1 MIAFYCFPFN
11 HKWNLSIFYLI
22 MNKMSLNIS
31 ISKKLKER
39 VKELSCLY
47 EVSSAIRKHSDSVL
61 ETLEEICK
69 ITQQAWLFSDQAIV
83 KLELDNFKVK
93 TAEVPENHIFQKSEI
108 LLFNQKKGFIKVY
121 YDTKKI
127 KHAHFLEEEQKL
139 LNKVATE
146 ISEFLERHEIEKKKE
161 LLQRSAERNDRLTIL
176 GEITAGI
183 AHELNTPL
191 GNILGFAEL
200 IKSNSQENQTQ
211 KDTEKI
217 IKAAI
222 YSREIVKK
230 LMFFACEMPQ
240 HKEFVLIKPIIDQA
254 LGFLSQNFQKAAIKY
269 DFRMDNP
276 HLEAQI
282 DTIQFTQVLFNL
294 LINAIYISPKN
305 SVISVEVFS
314 DSNYFTLEIKD
325 EGPGIPRGLKSKVF
339 EPFFTTKPI
348 GEGSGLG
355 LSVVH
360 GIIKSHRGEI
370 ITFDNK
376 PNGTVFQIKL
386 PLKM

>member
-1 MIAFYCFPFN
+1 MDE
-11 HKWNLSIFYLI
+11 
-22 MNKMSLNIS
+22 IS
-31 ISKKLKER
+31 ISKKLEER

-47 EVSSAIRKHSDSVL
+47 EVSSAIRKHSDSISF
-61 ETLEEICK
+61 TLEEICR
-69 ITQQAWLFSDQAIV
+69 ITQQAWLFPHSAVVQL
-83 KLELDNFKVK
+83 KLEDYSILTSDL
-93 TAEVPENHIFQKSEI
+93 PEKNIFQGSDI
-108 LLFNQKKGFIKVY
+108 QLFNENKGFIKVY
-121 YDTKKI
+121 YDITQLDN
-127 KHAHFLEEEQKL
+127 AYFLNEEQKL
-139 LNKVATE
+139 LDKIAIE
-146 ISEFLERHEIEKKKE
+146 ISEFFERREILRKEK
-161 LLQRSAERNDRLTIL
+161 LLKRSAERNDRLSIL

-200 IKSNSQENQTQ
+200 IKSSTKENQTK
-211 KDTEKI
+211 KDTNKI

-240 HKEFVLIKPIIDQA
+240 HKEFIKIKPIIDQT
-254 LGFLSQNFQKAAIKY
+254 LNLLSQNFQKANVRYNFEI
-269 DFRMDNP
+269 DNP
-276 HLEAQI
+276 DIEPQI

-294 LINAIYISPKN
+294 LINAIYISPEK
-305 SVISVEVFS
+305 SQISLEVSSFETH
-314 DSNYFTLEIKD
+314 FILEIKD
-325 EGPGIPRGLKSKVF
+325 EGSGIPADLKSKIF
-339 EPFFTTKPI
+339 EPFFTTKPV

-376 PNGTVFQIKL
+376 PTGTVFQIKL

>member
-1 MIAFYCFPFN
+1 M
-11 HKWNLSIFYLI
+11 HSK
-22 MNKMSLNIS
+22 IS
-31 ISKKLKER
+31 ISKKLEER

-47 EVSSAIRKHSDSVL
+47 GVSSAIRKHSDSIL
-61 ETLEEICK
+61 ETLEEICN
-69 ITQQAWLFSDQAIV
+69 ITQHAWLFPNEAVVQMKLNNFQVVTADLPKKHIV
-83 KLELDNFKVK
+83 Q
-93 TAEVPENHIFQKSEI
+93 TSEI
-108 LLFNQKKGFIKVY
+108 LLFNENKGFIKVY
-121 YDTKKI
+121 YDTNKLPD
-127 KHAHFLEEEQKL
+127 AYFLEEEQKL
-139 LNKVATE
+139 LDKIAIE
-146 ISEFLERHEIEKKKE
+146 ISEFFERREIENNKE
-161 LLQRSAERNDRLTIL
+161 LLQRSAERNDRLSIL

-200 IKSNSQENQTQ
+200 IQSSNPENQIQ

-230 LMFFACEMPQ
+230 LMFFSCEMPQ

-254 LGFLSQNFQKAAIKY
+254 LRLLSQNFQKANINY
-269 DFRMDNP
+269 DFKINNP
-276 HLEAQI
+276 DLEAQI
-282 DTIQFTQVLFNL
+282 DTIQFTQVLFNI
-294 LINAIYISPKN
+294 LINAIYISPEN
-305 SVISVEVFS
+305 SLISIEVES
-314 DSNYFTLEIKD
+314 DSNCFTLEIKD
-325 EGPGIPRGLKSKVF
+325 EGPGIPSDLKLKIF
-339 EPFFTTKPI
+339 EPFFTTKPL

-370 ITFDNK
+370 FAYDNK
-376 PNGTVFQIKL
+376 PTGTVFQIKL

>member
-1 MIAFYCFPFN
+1 MPGD
-11 HKWNLSIFYLI
+11 
-22 MNKMSLNIS
+22 IS
-31 ISKKLKER
+31 ISKKLEER

-47 EVSSAIRKHSDSVL
+47 EVSSAIRKHTESVT

-69 ITQQAWLFSDQAIV
+69 ITKQAWLFPDHAIV
-83 KLELDNFKVK
+83 HLEFFNYKVL
-93 TAEVPENHIFQKSEI
+93 TSDLPENEIFQKSEI
-108 LLFNQKKGFIKVY
+108 PFFKEDKGFIKVCY
-121 YDTKKI
+121 NVEKI
-127 KHAHFLEEEQKL
+127 KNAYFLEEEQKL
-139 LNKVATE
+139 LNKIAIE
-146 ISEFLERHEIEKKKE
+146 ISEFFERRETTKKE
-161 LLQRSAERNDRLTIL
+161 ELLKRSAERNDRLSIL

-200 IKSNSQENQTQ
+200 IKSSSQEIQTR

-230 LMFFACEMPQ
+230 LMFFSCEMPQ
-240 HKEFVLIKPIIDQA
+240 HKEFIPVKPIIAQA
-254 LGFLSQNFQKAAIKY
+254 LKLLSPNFQKAEINY
-269 DFRMDNP
+269 NFEIDNP
-276 HLEAQI
+276 ALEAQI

-294 LINAIYISPKN
+294 LINAIYISPRK
-305 SVISVEVFS
+305 SLISLEVS
-314 DSNYFTLEIKD
+314 STSTYFILEIKD
-325 EGPGIPRGLKSKVF
+325 EGPGIPADLKSKVF
-339 EPFFTTKPI
+339 EPFFTTKPV

-376 PNGTVFQIKL
+376 PAGTVFQIKL

>member
-1 MIAFYCFPFN
+1 MPN
-11 HKWNLSIFYLI
+11 E
-22 MNKMSLNIS
+22 IS
-31 ISKKLKER
+31 ISKKLEER

-47 EVSSAIRKHSDSVL
+47 EVSSAIRKHSDSVQG
-61 ETLEEICK
+61 TLEEICE
-69 ITQQAWLFSDQAIV
+69 ITKRAWLYPDHAIV
-83 KLELDNFKVK
+83 QLEFEDFKISTSKL
-93 TAEVPENHIFQKSEI
+93 PENSIFQESLI
-108 LLFNQKKGFIKVY
+108 QFFNKNKGFIKVY
-121 YDTKKI
+121 YDTKELS
-127 KHAHFLEEEQKL
+127 HAHFLEEEQKL
-139 LNKVATE
+139 LDKISIE
-146 ISEFLERHEIEKKKE
+146 ISEFFERREIIKKE
-161 LLQRSAERNDRLTIL
+161 ELLKRSAERNDRLSIL

-200 IKSNSQENQTQ
+200 IKSNTRETQTQ
-211 KDTEKI
+211 KDTGKI

-240 HKEFVLIKPIIDQA
+240 HKEFIQIKPIIDQA
-254 LGFLSQNFQKAAIKY
+254 LKLLSQNFQKAEISHN
-269 DFRMDNP
+269 FEIDNP
-276 HLEAQI
+276 NLEAQI

-294 LINAIYISPKN
+294 LINAIFISPKE
-305 SVISVEVFS
+305 SLISVEV
-314 DSNYFTLEIKD
+314 SNTSSHFIMKIKD
-325 EGPGIPRGLKSKVF
+325 EGPGIPADIQSKIY
-339 EPFFTTKPI
+339 EPFFTTKPV

-370 ITFDNK
+370 INFDNK
-376 PNGTVFQIKL
+376 PTGTVFQIKL

>member
-1 MIAFYCFPFN
+1 
-11 HKWNLSIFYLI
+11 
-22 MNKMSLNIS
+22 MSNNIS
-31 ISKKLKER
+31 ISKRLEER

-47 EVSSAIRKHSDSVL
+47 EVSSAIRKHSNSVL
-61 ETLEEICK
+61 DTLEEICK
-69 ITQQAWLFSDQAIV
+69 ITQQAWLYPDQAIV
-83 KLELDNFKVK
+83 LLELENYKVA
-93 TAEVPENHIFQKSEI
+93 TAALPKSYI
-108 LLFNQKKGFIKVY
+108 HQSSTISPFNESRGAIKVLY
-121 YDTKKI
+121 NTGNLKN
-127 KHAHFLEEEQKL
+127 AHFLEEEQKL
-139 LNKVATE
+139 LNKVAIEITE
-146 ISEFLERHEIEKKKE
+146 FFERREIEEKKE
-161 LLQRSAERNDRLTIL
+161 LLQRSAERNDRLSIL

-200 IKSNSQENQTQ
+200 IKSNSLEEQTQ
-211 KDTEKI
+211 KDSDKI

-240 HKEFVLIKPIIDQA
+240 HRESTLLKPLIEQA
-254 LGFLSQNFQKAAIKY
+254 LSLLAPNFRKAGITY
-269 DFRMDNP
+269 SLCIDNEQ
-276 HLEAQI
+276 LKAQI
-282 DTIQFTQVLFNL
+282 DTIQFTQVLFNI
-294 LINAIYISPKN
+294 LINAIYIAPEKSE
-305 SVISVEVFS
+305 IFITIRS
-314 DSNYFTLEIKD
+314 DKDHFTMEIKD
-325 EGPGIPRGLKSKVF
+325 EGAGIPEALRSKIF

-376 PNGTVFQIKL
+376 PKGTVFQIKL

>member
-1 MIAFYCFPFN
+1 
-11 HKWNLSIFYLI
+11 
-22 MNKMSLNIS
+22 MNEIS
-31 ISKKLKER
+31 ISKKLEER

-47 EVSSAIRKHSDSVL
+47 EVSSAIRKHSNSISS
-61 ETLEEICK
+61 TLEEICR
-69 ITQQAWLFSDQAIV
+69 ITQQAWLFPDNAVVQLEIEDYCILTSD
-83 KLELDNFKVK
+83 L
-93 TAEVPENHIFQKSEI
+93 PENTIFQQSTI
-108 LLFNQKKGFIKVY
+108 SLFKEDKGFIKVY
-121 YDTKKI
+121 YDVTQLDK
-127 KHAHFLEEEQKL
+127 AHFLNEEQKL
-139 LNKVATE
+139 LDKIAIE
-146 ISEFLERHEIEKKKE
+146 ISEFFERREILKKE
-161 LLQRSAERNDRLTIL
+161 ELLKRSAERNDRLSIL

-200 IKSNSQENQTQ
+200 IKSNTQEKQTN
-211 KDTEKI
+211 KDTDKI

-240 HKEFVLIKPIIDQA
+240 HKEFIQIKPIIDQT
-254 LGFLSQNFQKAAIKY
+254 LNLLSQNFQKANVTYNFKI
-269 DFRMDNP
+269 DNP
-276 HLEAQI
+276 NIEAQI

-294 LINAIYISPKN
+294 LINAIYSSPEK
-305 SVISVEVFS
+305 SQISVEVS
-314 DSNYFTLEIKD
+314 SSKSHFTLEIKD
-325 EGPGIPRGLKSKVF
+325 EGSGIPEDLRSKIF
-339 EPFFTTKPI
+339 EPFFTTKPV

-376 PNGTVFQIKL
+376 PAGTVFQIKL

>member
-1 MIAFYCFPFN
+1 MHTKIP
-11 HKWNLSIFYLI
+11 
-22 MNKMSLNIS
+22 
-31 ISKKLKER
+31 ISKKLEER

-47 EVSSAIRKHSDSVL
+47 DVSSAIRKHSDSIL
-61 ETLEEICK
+61 ETLQEICQ
-69 ITQQAWLFSDQAIV
+69 ITQKAWLFPDKAIV
-83 KLELDNFKVK
+83 QLELNNYKVI
-93 TAEVPENHIFQKSEI
+93 TADLPTKYIFQLSEI
-108 LLFNQKKGFIKVY
+108 LLFNEHKGFIKIHYNTDVLQN
-121 YDTKKI
+121 
-127 KHAHFLEEEQKL
+127 AHFLEEEQKL
-139 LNKVATE
+139 LDKVAIE
-146 ISEFLERHEIEKKKE
+146 ISEFLERREIEKNKE
-161 LLQRSAERNDRLTIL
+161 LLQRSAERNDRLSIL

-200 IKSNSQENQTQ
+200 IKSSSPENQIQ
-211 KDTEKI
+211 KDSEKI

-230 LMFFACEMPQ
+230 LMFFSCEMPQ

-254 LGFLSQNFQKAAIKY
+254 LRLLSQNFQKAHINYNFKI
-269 DFRMDNP
+269 DRP
-276 HLEAQI
+276 TLEAQI
-282 DTIQFTQVLFNL
+282 DTIQFTQVLFNI
-294 LINAIYISPKN
+294 LINAIYISPEN
-305 SVISVEVFS
+305 SMISIEVLS

-325 EGPGIPRGLKSKVF
+325 EGPGIPADLKSKVF

-370 ITFDNK
+370 IAFDNK
-376 PNGTVFQIKL
+376 PTGTVFQIKL

>member
-1 MIAFYCFPFN
+1 MPN
-11 HKWNLSIFYLI
+11 E
-22 MNKMSLNIS
+22 IS
-31 ISKKLKER
+31 ISKKLEER

-47 EVSSAIRKHSDSVL
+47 EVSSAIRKHSDSVQG
-61 ETLEEICK
+61 TLEEICE
-69 ITQQAWLFSDQAIV
+69 ITKRAWLYPDHAIV
-83 KLELDNFKVK
+83 QLEFEDFNISTSKLR
-93 TAEVPENHIFQKSEI
+93 ENSIFQESLI
-108 LLFNQKKGFIKVY
+108 HFFNKNKGFIKVY
-121 YDTKKI
+121 YDTKELS
-127 KHAHFLEEEQKL
+127 HAHFLEEEQKL
-139 LNKVATE
+139 LDKISIE
-146 ISEFLERHEIEKKKE
+146 ISEFFERREIIKKE
-161 LLQRSAERNDRLTIL
+161 ELLKRSAERNDRLSIL

-200 IKSNSQENQTQ
+200 IKSGTKENQTH

-240 HKEFVLIKPIIDQA
+240 HKEFVKIKPIIDQA
-254 LGFLSQNFQKAAIKY
+254 LNLLSQNFQKAEISY
-269 DFRMDNP
+269 NFEIDNP
-276 HLEAQI
+276 NLEAQI

-294 LINAIYISPKN
+294 LINAIFISPKE
-305 SVISVEVFS
+305 SVISVEV
-314 DSNYFTLEIKD
+314 SNTSSNFIMKIKD
-325 EGPGIPRGLKSKVF
+325 EGPGISSDIQSKIY
-339 EPFFTTKPI
+339 EPFFTTKPV

-370 ITFDNK
+370 INFNNK
-376 PNGTVFQIKL
+376 PTGTVFQIKL